1 MKLLVINNQDSGL
14 SDKSVFSYLRQVSQ
28 FCEDITVRT
37 CSGGFDPTAFLFDAD
52 KFDAVVCA
60 GGDGTFASISYAMA
74 NTHIPILPYPAG
86 TANLMG
92 LNLYLPNDDPA
103 LAKMTYEAK
112 TLDFDLGEMALAN
125 GKKQGFAIMAGAG
138 YDATIMQEAIPGKK
152 ILGPLSYATAAVTN
166 FAPQYAKIK
175 INVDGQVTETSGVG
189 VLLVNFSRIQFD
201 LSVVHE
207 NNPRDGLF
215 DVVVF
220 NTSDAIGLIPALGAA
235 ILDKSGDFPTRTGAF
250 QVFQGKHVEV
260 ECDPPLQV
268 QFDGEPCQVTTPFT
282 ADILPHATRIIV
294 GDEAMKIFN
303 KST

>member
-1 MKLLVINNQDSGL
+1 MKLLVINNLDSGL
-14 SDKSVFSYLRQVSQ
+14 SDKSVFSYMRQVSN

-37 CSGGFDPTAFLFDAD
+37 SSGGFDPTAFLYDAD
-52 KFDAVVCA
+52 EFDAVVCA
-60 GGDGTFASISYAMA
+60 GGDGTFASISHAMA
-74 NTHIPILPYPAG
+74 NTEIPILPYPAG
-86 TANLMG
+86 TANLMA
-92 LNLYLPNDDPA
+92 LNLYLPTDDPA
-103 LAKMTYEAK
+103 LAKMTYERK
-112 TLDFDLGEMALAN
+112 TLDFDLGEITLQNA
-125 GKKQGFAIMAGAG
+125 KKEGFAIMAGAG

-166 FAPQYAKIK
+166 FAPQHAEIK
-175 INVDGQVTETSGVG
+175 LTIDGNTTETSGVG

-207 NNPRDGLF
+207 NNPTDGLF

-235 ILDKSGDFPTRTGAF
+235 ILDRSGDFPTRTGAF

-268 QFDGEPCQVTTPFT
+268 QFDGEPTGVTTPFS
-282 ADILPHATRIIV
+282 ADILPHAARIIV
-294 GDEAMKIFN
+294 GDDAMKIFGV
-303 KST
+303 